1 MNTMTALAQLQS
13 ILNETYSS
21 EENGEFK
28 IELKEGLSDDEIN
41 LLAQQLPTRQIPAE
55 IHELLRFSSGF
66 KFLPLKEITFD
77 GVSLFDMEE
86 FFPYSV
92 KLATD
97 SFWNVWIVDVDLQGN
112 WGNVFFISPDPAVIV
127 KHSEN
132 LSQFIKQIHEFG
144 KEKKF
149 STLDKIREKI
159 VFDIW
164 EQNDGLMNLEEA
176 RQSGDLVLREFAT
189 RLPNNY
195 VIADLR
201 NQPNKSGFAW
211 GKFGPSIQKT
221 IRNGSNTLW
230 GIERKKGILSKI
242 FKR

>member
-28 IELKEGLSDDEIN
+28 IELKEGLSDDEIH
-41 LLAQQLPTRQIPAE
+41 LLAQQLPTRQLPAE

-66 KFLPLKEITFD
+66 KFPPFKEITFD
-77 GVSLFDMEE
+77 GISLFDMEE

-92 KLATD
+92 KLTTD
-97 SFWNVWIVDVDLQGN
+97 IFTNVWIVDVDLQGN
-112 WGNVFFISPDPAVIV
+112 WGNVFFISHDPAVIV

-132 LSQFIKQIHEFG
+132 LSQFIQHIHEFG
-144 KEKKF
+144 KDKKL
-149 STLDKIREKI
+149 SNLDKIREKT

-164 EQNDGLMNLEEA
+164 EQKDGLISLEHA
-176 RQSGDLVLREFAT
+176 RQSDDLVLKEFAS
-189 RLPNNY
+189 RLENNY

-201 NQPNKSGFAW
+201 NKPNKSGFAW

-230 GIERKKGILSKI
+230 GIERRKGILSKI
-242 FKR
+242 FNR